1 MNKSRNLIYGSL
13 LLLPAAVLLWVFT
26 YQPILATLYHS
37 FFSTPKGRRA
47 AVFVGVDHYTR
58 MIEDPVF
65 WQALTNNIVYA
76 AATIPASMA
85 LALAM
90 ALFVNNRIHGQGLV
104 RMAYFTP
111 TVLPMVAVANIWLFF
126 YAPSY
131 GPVDQL
137 LGLVGLG
144 HNNLLGT
151 PSTALWALIVI
162 TIWKE
167 AGFFM
172 IFYLAALQQISPT
185 LIEAARLEG
194 ATPLQTFRRV
204 TAPLIMP
211 TTLFV
216 LVNALIGAFR
226 LVDHVIALTKGGPD
240 NATTLL
246 LFYIYETG
254 FQYWDTGCAA
264 ALTVFLLTVLAL
276 IALFQFGYLDKKV
289 HYR

>member
-1 MNKSRNLIYGSL
+1 MNKSRNVLFGSL

-47 AVFVGVDHYTR
+47 AIFVGTDQYAR
-58 MIEDPVF
+58 MFQDPVF
-65 WQALTNNIVYA
+65 WQALLNNLIYA
-76 AATIPASMA
+76 AVTIPVSMA

-90 ALFVNNRIHGQGLV
+90 SLFVNSRIAGQGAV

-126 YAPSY
+126 YAPGY
-131 GPVDQL
+131 GPIDQL
-137 LGLVGLG
+137 LGFFGFG
-144 HNNLLGT
+144 HNNLLGM
-151 PSTALWALIVI
+151 PGTALWALIVI

-194 ATPLQTFRRV
+194 ASATQIFRRV
-204 TAPLIMP
+204 TVPLIMP

-216 LVNALIGAFR
+216 LVNAMIGAFR

-246 LFYIYETG
+246 LYYIYEVG
-254 FQYWDTGCAA
+254 FQYWDTGYAA
-264 ALTVFLLTVLAL
+264 ALTAFLLLLLAI

>member
-1 MNKSRNLIYGSL
+1 MKSPRNVIYGSL

-26 YQPILATLYHS
+26 YQPILATLFHS
-37 FFSTPKGRRA
+37 FFSTPKGRRPS
-47 AVFVGVDHYTR
+47 VFVGADNYAR
-58 MIEDPVF
+58 MIADPVF
-65 WQALTNNIVYA
+65 WQALVNNLVYA
-76 AATIPASMA
+76 AVTIPVSMG

-90 ALFVNNRIHGQGLV
+90 ALLVNARMHGQGLT

-126 YAPSY
+126 YAPGY
-131 GPVDQL
+131 GPVDRL

-144 HNNLLGT
+144 DNNLLGS
-151 PSTALWALIVI
+151 PHTALGALIVI

-185 LIEAARLEG
+185 LMEAARLEG
-194 ATPLQTFRRV
+194 ASPWQTFRRV
-204 TAPLIMP
+204 TVPLIMP

-216 LVNALIGAFR
+216 MVNALIGAFR

-240 NATTLL
+240 NATALL
-246 LFYIYETG
+246 LFYIYQVG
-254 FQYWDTGCAA
+254 FQFWDTSYAA
-264 ALTVFLLTVLAL
+264 ALTAFLLALLAL
-276 IALFQFGYLDKKV
+276 IALVQFGYLDKKV